1 MILDGLLSLH
11 TDLHISTE
19 FISFKCIP
27 DRELSGRT
35 LNKSTFHFGK
45 SSGIVW
51 TSPSPPLLLLSL
63 FAVTSECLDDP
74 AEGGWGVRKAGKGQ
88 GGLGYIRVGG
98 WSSRVAW
105 GCGASSNRAV
115 SRGSPHSRC
124 WPVVWWKLHVCW
136 SLSAGGTPRGGVGG
150 VRGMVGSRQE
160 NVFLS
165 PVILHNAG
173 QIRLELTAE
182 DIQLDCARHSVASIR
197 ASSCVF
203 VFPAAE
209 REKAACTVFLCHFH
223 LCLWI
228 SSLYVSQNITC

>member
-1 MILDGLLSLH
+1 MVWGTSGWGGGAVGLPEGAEQAAIEQSAEAAH
-11 TDLHISTE
+11 TADVGQLFGGSCT
-19 FISFKCIP
+19 SA
-27 DRELSGRT
+27 GR
-35 LNKSTFHFGK
+35 SVRGAH
-45 SSGIVW
+45 
-51 TSPSPPLLLLSL
+51 P
-63 FAVTSECLDDP
+63 
-74 AEGGWGVRKAGKGQ
+74 EGG
-88 GGLGYIRVGG
+88 
-98 WSSRVAW
+98 
-105 GCGASSNRAV
+105 
-115 SRGSPHSRC
+115 
-124 WPVVWWKLHVCW
+124 
-136 SLSAGGTPRGGVGG
+136 GG